1 MHIRQLKLLATG
13 VAAVALLGACSD
25 PAEPSLESG
34 QGRLTLHLTDA
45 PFPLDSAESID
56 VFVVRVEAR
65 LATTTE
71 DEAALAVE
79 EASAESNGWVTIAT
93 PNASFNLLDLQG
105 GVSIELGGALID
117 EGAYQSLRL
126 VLDTEQS
133 GVTLKGGLVLTGSS
147 SPSILFPSA
156 GQSGLKVML
165 DQPIQIVAGEE
176 TEVLIDFD
184 AGESFVLRG
193 NTILQNGLLFKPVI
207 SASLIAE
214 SEG

>member
-133 GVTLKGGLVLTGSS
+133 GVTLKGGLVLNGSS

-156 GQSGLKVML
+156 GQSGLKVTL